1 MAAEAANKQ
10 LVQRLY
16 EAFHQQNLA
25 VLDDLLAPDFLDHS
39 PLEGQAPGR
48 EGFKQSVAQGQTRV
62 PGMRFTIEE
71 IIAEGEL
78 VAIRQRMRC
87 PHEEKMVDF
96 TGMGFF
102 RCRDGKIIEA
112 WWTIDTLSMLQQL
125 GVVQLDR

>member
-16 EAFHQQNLA
+16 EEAFNQHHLA

-48 EGFKQSVAQGQTRV
+48 EGFRQSVAQGQERV
-62 PGMRFTIEE
+62 PGMQFTIEE

-78 VAIRQRMRC
+78 VAIRQRMRY
-87 PHEEKMVDF
+87 PHEAKLVEF

-102 RCRDGKIIEA
+102 RCRDGKLIEA
-112 WWTIDTLSMLQQL
+112 WWNIDTLSTLQ
-125 GVVQLDR
+125 